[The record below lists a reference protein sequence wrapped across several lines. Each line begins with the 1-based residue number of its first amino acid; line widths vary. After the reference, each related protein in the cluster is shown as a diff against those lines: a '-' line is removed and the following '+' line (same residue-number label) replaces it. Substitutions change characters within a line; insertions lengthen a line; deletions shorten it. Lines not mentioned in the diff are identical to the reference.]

1 MNTQRPPRLV
11 ATDLDGTLLRSD
23 GTVSARTRAALSAA
37 AAGGAEIVFVTAR
50 PPRAIAHIAEQV
62 GHLGTAICVNG
73 AVTYELARER
83 IVGTRPV
90 ALDAATR
97 MAETLA
103 ARLPGVG
110 FAVETGIRVIA
121 ATGFGPRWD
130 HDHRHV
136 VVPTVSDVLRLA
148 ESIAKLFVW
157 SADHHADPLLE
168 LARAAAAEHGECT
181 HSGGSGLVEISAVG
195 VSKAS
200 TLAAYCAARGIAP
213 DEVVAFGDMP
223 NDLDVLGWAGAA
235 YAMANAHPAVLA
247 ATPRRAGT
255 NDDDG
260 VARVLERLFA

>member
-1 MNTQRPPRLV
+1 MITPPAPRLV

-23 GTVSARTRAALSAA
+23 GTVSARTRTALCAA

-83 IVGTRPV
+83 IVHTRPV
-90 ALDAATR
+90 AAEAATA
-97 MAETLA
+97 MAETLRE
-103 ARLPGVG
+103 RLPGAG

-136 VVPTVSDVLRLA
+136 VVPTVDDVLRLA
-148 ESIAKLFVW
+148 ESIAKFFVW
-157 SADHHADPLLE
+157 SADHQSDPLLE
-168 LARAAAAEHGECT
+168 MARAVAAEHGECT
-181 HSGGSGLVEISAVG
+181 HSGGTGLVEISAIG

-200 TLAAYCAARGIAP
+200 TLAGYCAERGIAP
-213 DEVVAFGDMP
+213 DEVLAFGDMP
-223 NDLDVLGWAGAA
+223 NDLDVLGWAGSA

-247 ATPRRAGT
+247 ATRRHAGS

-260 VARVLERLFA
+260 VARVLERLFT